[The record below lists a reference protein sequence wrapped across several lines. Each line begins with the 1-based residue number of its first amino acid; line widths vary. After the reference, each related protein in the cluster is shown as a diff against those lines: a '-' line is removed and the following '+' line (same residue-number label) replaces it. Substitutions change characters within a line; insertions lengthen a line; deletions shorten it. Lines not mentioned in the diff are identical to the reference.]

1 MATLNPDFAFVRNGY
16 HIRLANGAPHIQTQI
31 GRLIGDLYGSRGLQA
46 YTTVCT
52 VGGPEQITLA
62 ACSGDRVFGTL
73 TLGVDTG
80 SGLLADTLYRDEI
93 NRVRAG
99 GGRVGEVTRLALD
112 PELST
117 QDVMA
122 HIFNITFL
130 LARQIHRVTDLFVEV
145 HPRHAGFYQRMMG
158 YRVAGPVRTC
168 PRVNAPAVL
177 LHLCLHYV
185 EGQID
190 RLAGLDH
197 PSERSLYKRFLPLP
211 EQNTVL
217 QQMVAGV
224 ALAA

>member
-1 MATLNPDFAFVRNGY
+1 MINPDFAFVRDGY
-16 HIRLANGAPHIQTQI
+16 HIRLANGAPHLQTQI
-31 GRLIGDLYGSRGLQA
+31 GRLIGDMYGSRGLQA
-46 YTTVCT
+46 YTTVSST
-52 VGGPEQITLA
+52 AGPEQVTLA
-62 ACSGDRVFGTL
+62 ACTGDKVFGTL

-112 PELST
+112 PELSSP
-117 QDVMA
+117 DVMA

-177 LHLCLHYV
+177 LHLCLDYA
-185 EGQID
+185 EQQIS
-190 RLAGLDH
+190 RLAGRKEPGD
-197 PSERSLYKRFLPLP
+197 RSMYRRCLSPI
-211 EQNTVL
+211 EQHSLL
-217 QQMVAGV
+217 QNLVTRVPM
-224 ALAA
+224 AA